1 MKPGKF
7 TYHAPESLNAV
18 FQLLGEHGDDA
29 KIIAG
34 GQSLVPV
41 MNLRLAQPE
50 HLIDINGLSELD
62 GIGEEN
68 DHITIGSL
76 TRHAQIEAS
85 SLLMDRCPLLPVAA
99 KRIGHLAIR
108 NRGTIGGSLSNADPA
123 AEWSLMAILLDA
135 QVSIHSSRGER
146 QAQAKDFIQSVYTV
160 DLEVDEILTAVTF
173 PSLARDEGWAMN
185 QVCRRPGDFA
195 MVSVAA
201 TLILDSGGNI
211 ERLRLC
217 IGSMDASPFR
227 LVDVEQDAVGK
238 TPDQTWIEETAKIAA
253 GSGSPE
259 SDMHA
264 SAEYRREMAAHLTTE
279 VLIETLKRCGA
290 CVR

>member
-7 TYHAPESLNAV
+7 TYHAPVSLDAV
-18 FQLLGEHGDDA
+18 FQLLAEHGDDA

-62 GIGEEN
+62 GIGQQN
-68 DHITIGSL
+68 DHIRIGSL

-85 SLLMDRCPLLPVAA
+85 SLLIERCPVLPAAA

-135 QVSIHSSRGER
+135 QVSMLSSRGER

-160 DLEVDEILTAVTF
+160 DLEADEILTAVRF
-173 PSLARDEGWAMN
+173 PSLAPDEGWGLN
-185 QVCRRPGDFA
+185 QICRRAGDFA
-195 MVSVAA
+195 IVSVAA
-201 TLILDSGGNI
+201 TLILDSDGNI
-211 ERLRLC
+211 ESLRLC
-217 IGSMDASPFR
+217 IGSMDATPFR
-227 LVDVEQDAVGK
+227 LGDVEQDAVGK
-238 TPDQTWIEETAKIAA
+238 TPDQTWIEETARIAA
-253 GSGSPE
+253 ASGSPE

-279 VLIETLKRCGA
+279 VLNESLGRCGA
-290 CVR
+290 GVP